1 MNKVQNRIAD
11 AEKALKKAKA
21 IAIVYRQIESSY
33 ECHYCHIAKD
43 DDGNYIEK
51 DGAWRYDENAIDE
64 VSLYDYDYDEDVYK
78 MALAIMK
85 KVLDTVADIK

>member
-1 MNKVQNRIAD
+1 MNKAQNRIAE

-21 IAIVYRQIESSY
+21 IAVVYRQIESTYESY
-33 ECHYCHIAKD
+33 YCHPAKD
-43 DDGNYIEK
+43 EEGNYIEE
-51 DGAWRYDENAIDE
+51 DGHWRYDENALDE
-64 VSLYDYDYDEDVYK
+64 APLYNYDYDEDVYK